1 MSAAKSAQTKKRL
14 RLYSEQPPKNPRSL
28 IEAVASLP
36 DLLDAFDKATG
47 WSLRYMGDAAS
58 KVGGSAVELP
68 IHTGRGLP
76 PSHLRLEA
84 HVAEEKKAK
93 GGVAR
98 KSAETLA
105 ASIADML
112 GELLQTRH
120 ALWQREAELAA
131 GVPTVPHR
139 EEEKHLAARLESV
152 LKGGA
157 EAVGCDAAAL
167 YLLDEG
173 TSELKLRSS
182 WGLPFDRLTLPARP
196 LKGAIADLEALLGHA
211 VVLDDAETMHI
222 WNVPED
228 FPTAVCV
235 PVASPTTLL
244 GTLWVFGGERRDIN
258 DRQTNILEVVAGRLA
273 SDLERE
279 MLLRESVDGAE
290 LKKQL
295 ASAERLQRSGLPTIA
310 PMLDSWDVAGCTQQ
324 AQGLGGA
331 FHDWFC
337 LPDGL
342 LAVAVGRAQSDGIAA
357 SLTANAVRTS
367 LRAHGQYY
375 RQAERVLQQ
384 LNLTLWTSSAGD
396 QHAALF
402 YGLIETATGRVC
414 TATAGR
420 PSALLLH
427 PNAWESLS
435 HPANHLGQ
443 SPEADFEQY
452 GYELQPG
459 ETLVLFS
466 DGGCDT
472 RDDQGRL
479 LGEAEVAKALL
490 GKLNLPAEA
499 LVAAAREA
507 LEARFPDAQAHDRS
521 ILVVKR

>member
-367 LRAHGQYY
+367 LRARRAILSPGGTRFAATESDPLDQFGGRPTRGPLLRADRNGDRPGLHRHGRTPLGPAAPPQRLGIAQPPGKPPRPKPRGRFRAVWLRVAAGRNARAVQRRRLRHTGRPRATARRGRSGQGPA
-375 RQAERVLQQ
+375 RQAEP
-384 LNLTLWTSSAGD
+384 AG
-396 QHAALF
+396 
-402 YGLIETATGRVC
+402 GSPRGR
-414 TATAGR
+414 G
-420 PSALLLH
+420 P
-427 PNAWESLS
+427 
-435 HPANHLGQ
+435 
-443 SPEADFEQY
+443 
-452 GYELQPG
+452 
-459 ETLVLFS
+459 
-466 DGGCDT
+466 
-472 RDDQGRL
+472 
-479 LGEAEVAKALL
+479 
-490 GKLNLPAEA
+490 
-499 LVAAAREA
+499 
-507 LEARFPDAQAHDRS
+507 
-521 ILVVKR
+521 